1 MGKKLKIRDLT
12 LRDGQQS
19 LFATRMKQ
27 ENVDKLLPLYRDAKF
42 YIMEVWGGAVPDSVM
57 RYLGE
62 SPWDRLRSCS
72 KAMKGISLLSALSRG
87 RNLFG
92 YVPYPDNVL
101 EGFYS
106 EAIKNGLNVMRIFD
120 ALNDIDNIKGSI
132 KMINELGGIAD
143 TAVCYTVDPK
153 GTPEEEK
160 IFTDEYFVEKAKEME
175 ALGAQM
181 ISLKD
186 MAGLVSPSRIY
197 SLMPKLKAAVKVP
210 VDFHTH
216 CTPGYGLAAVL
227 TAIIQG
233 VDIVDT
239 NIWWFGGGS
248 AAPSIE
254 LIDIFCRKM
263 GVEVEADMEAVAK
276 IRKELVHARKAL
288 AEFDLNKDKWPKD
301 FDEALKEMPKEIDA
315 EFDRAIE
322 AAKANKEEELLDACH
337 KIEAYFGLPK
347 PNELVKN
354 AEVPGGMYSNMV
366 ANLRSLGAEDVLED
380 AMALIPKVR
389 RDAGLVPLVTPTS
402 QIVGSQAVALAV
414 DRRKGNP
421 DYTNKNN
428 QFVGLVKGEYG
439 KTPVPV
445 DPKFREFITGSAEEK
460 PYDVS
465 SYKTPA
471 NPEIEKFGGVKLAQ
485 NEEEFLLLELLP
497 AVAKT
502 YLNNKRKAEYEANK
516 ANAPQAAEAPKAA
529 AATAG
534 NGPVFNAPMGGTV
547 MEIRVKPGDTV
558 KPGDIVLVYEAMK
571 MENDLACTLG
581 GVVKQILVNEGDVM
595 ATDQPLIEFVAE
607 GAAAPAPAAAGP
619 VEVMKAPMGGTVL
632 ELKVKPGDAVKV
644 GDTLLVYEALKM
656 ENNLVSDRAGVV
668 SRFLIDEGDVMA
680 TDQPIVEFGAAA
692 APKAEAS
699 KPVAA
704 PKPAPA
710 AKPAAPK
717 AEAAPVAPVQAI
729 DTNRVLSPVD
739 GGTGRQAAL
748 PNANR
753 RKAAGEL
760 RLAAGT
766 TLEIDVRPDGGV
778 SIFITAGK

>member
-402 QIVGSQAVALAV
+402 QIVGSQAVAIAV

-644 GDTLLVYEALKM
+644 GDTLLVYEAMKM

>member
-502 YLNNKRKAEYEANK
+502 YLNNKRKAEYVANK
-516 ANAPQAAEAPKAA
+516 ANAPQAAAAPMAA

-644 GDTLLVYEALKM
+644 GDTLLVYEAMKM